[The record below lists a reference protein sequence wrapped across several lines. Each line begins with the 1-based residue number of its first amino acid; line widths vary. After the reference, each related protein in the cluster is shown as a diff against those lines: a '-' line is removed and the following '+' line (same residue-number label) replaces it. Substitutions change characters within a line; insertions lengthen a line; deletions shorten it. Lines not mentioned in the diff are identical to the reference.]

1 MPSKTA
7 KTKKSSAPKK
17 SKELSDASRLRRNR
31 MWSSVIFIL
40 GVLVL
45 FLTYI
50 EGQAV
55 WLFLHN
61 VIWGLTGVSAVL
73 LAPIMLYVAVMLALD
88 RSRSAVV
95 TKVIQGTVLLLLV
108 SPAFEIIY
116 CFINKLPVY
125 EGDKI
130 SDILIALYQ
139 NGKQMKGGGAL
150 SLIVGGTLSK
160 LCGAVGALIIII
172 LLIILFVML
181 LTNLTLVDIWRFFS
195 GLFKSAGTA
204 IRQSGEE
211 RDIMEAQRMA
221 EQAEQKKKDEKNKKD
236 QRVDIA
242 KFITDDENAEV
253 KTDETAAPEAYG
265 GKPNE
270 AGTQENEKKDKK
282 KRKSIFDR
290 FDEPT
295 VPEEPILPVTEI
307 PEHTP
312 ITVSVEVQDE
322 PVIEP
327 IKLYDKSGGENAKL
341 SEPHSAAGHNREPIN
356 AEPRPGTNIINTEE
370 ADMVNPIYV
379 NEDGQTSLIETED
392 TVKSSYDA
400 PPIELLNPPRNSA
413 SLDDVR
419 SEILQNSETLVETL
433 QSFGVTTRLID
444 THRGP
449 SVTRYELQPAAGVK
463 VSKITNLSDDIALN
477 LAAEGVRIE
486 APIPGK
492 AAVGIELANKVRDTV
507 CIRELIDSP
516 EFRSLKSKLGFPV
529 GKNIE
534 GNIVCGDIAKM
545 PHLLIAGTTGS
556 GKSVFTNSIIMS
568 ILYNASP
575 DEVKLILVDP
585 KQVEFPIYNGIP
597 HLLIPVVTDAKKAAG
612 ALGWAVTE
620 MMKRYKI
627 FSDNGV
633 RDLGDYNEYVKD
645 KEGMLPLPKIVIVV
659 DELAD
664 LMMAAP
670 KEVEESI
677 CRIAQLARA
686 AGMHLVIA
694 TQSPR
699 ADIVTG
705 LIKANIPSRVALKVS
720 NQIDSRVILDE
731 GGAEKLLGNGDLLYK
746 PVGVGKPVRIQG
758 SYVATE
764 EVRRVVDFLKASVE
778 AKYDEEIAEEIE
790 KHIPVSK
797 GEKNAQ
803 TAFGSSDTPSD
814 SSQDDL
820 VERAIDCIVRDNV
833 ASVTFLQRRLKLGY
847 ARAARIMEELENMGV
862 VGPADG
868 AKPREIRMSK
878 EQWLER
884 KTSMGEDVSDITLG
898 DSR

>member
-1 MPSKTA
+1 MPSK
-7 KTKKSSAPKK
+7 KTTSKKTNTVKK
-17 SKELSDASRLRRNR
+17 KELSDAARLRRNR

-40 GVLVL
+40 GVFII

-50 EGQAV
+50 NGEFV
-55 WLFLHN
+55 WNWLHN
-61 VIWGLTGVSAVL
+61 ALWGLFGLATVL
-73 LAPIMLYVAVMLALD
+73 VAPIMLYVAVMLALD
-88 RSRSAVV
+88 RSKSAVW
-95 TKVIQGTVLLLLV
+95 TKVIQGGVLMLLIGPV
-108 SPAFEIIY
+108 CEIIY
-116 CFINKLPVY
+116 CFGHKLPVY
-125 EGDKI
+125 SLPDESKFSVSKI
-130 SDILIALYQ
+130 LKLLFERGIE
-139 NGKQMKGGGAL
+139 KQGGGAL
-150 SLIVGGTLSK
+150 SIVIGGTLSK

-172 LLIILFVML
+172 LLIILFAML
-181 LTNLTLVDIWRFFS
+181 LTNITLIDVWNFFA
-195 GLFKSAGTA
+195 GLWGNAREA
-204 IRQSGEE
+204 IRESGEE
-211 RDIMEAQRMA
+211 KDAIQAQKLAEAKKA
-221 EQAEQKKKDEKNKKD
+221 EDKSRKDKRID
-236 QRVDIA
+236 VA
-242 KFITDDENAEV
+242 KFITDDDSEQSLPEHPV
-253 KTDETAAPEAYG
+253 TADAD
-265 GKPNE
+265 
-270 AGTQENEKKDKK
+270 KKDKK
-282 KRKSIFDR
+282 KKKSIFDR

-295 VPEEPILPVTEI
+295 YPEDKPAEPAKA
-307 PEHTP
+307 
-312 ITVSVEVQDE
+312 E
-322 PVIEP
+322 PLKEEKP
-327 IKLYDKSGGENAKL
+327 
-341 SEPHSAAGHNREPIN
+341 SEPEPEAPVMPAIREGSN
-356 AEPRPGTNIINTEE
+356 VINTAAAE
-370 ADMVNPIYV
+370 MINPIFV
-379 NEDGQTSLIETED
+379 NEDGQTTLIETED
-392 TVKSSYDA
+392 AVKSTYDF
-400 PPIELLNPPRNSA
+400 PPIDLLNPPRHAA
-413 SLDDVR
+413 SPDDIR
-419 SEILQNSETLVETL
+419 NEIQQNSETLVETL
-433 QSFGVTTRLID
+433 RSFGVTTRLID

-477 LAAEGVRIE
+477 LAADGVRIE

-507 CIRELIDSP
+507 YIRELIDSD
-516 EFRSLKSKLGFPV
+516 EFRGLKSKLGFPV

-534 GNIVCGDIAKM
+534 GKIVCGDIAKM

-585 KQVEFPIYNGIP
+585 KQVEFPVYNGIP

-645 KEGMLPLPKIVIVV
+645 KEGMEPLPKIVIVV

-746 PVGVGKPVRIQG
+746 PVGLGKPVRIQG
-758 SYVATE
+758 SFTATE
-764 EVRRVVDFLKASVE
+764 EIRRVVEFLKAQTASQ
-778 AKYDEEIAEEIE
+778 YDEEIAEEIE
-790 KHIPVSK
+790 KHIPVPK
-797 GEKNAQ
+797 GEKQQNNSADD
-803 TAFGSSDTPSD
+803 APSD
-814 SSQDDL
+814 NGQGDL
-820 VERAIDCIVRDNV
+820 IERAIECIVRENV
-833 ASVTFLQRRLKLGY
+833 ASTTFLQRRLKLGY
-847 ARAARIMEELENMGV
+847 ARAARIMDELMEMGV

-868 AKPREIRMSK
+868 AKPREIKMTK

-884 KTSMGEDVSDITLG
+884 KTMMGEQPVLPISDDG
-898 DSR
+898 ADE

>member
-1 MPSKTA
+1 MASKNA
-7 KTKKSSAPKK
+7 RSKKSSVSK
-17 SKELSDASRLRRNR
+17 KELSEAARLRRNR

-40 GVLVL
+40 GVFVL

-50 EGQAV
+50 KGQAV

-61 VIWGLTGVSAVL
+61 VIWGLTGISAVL
-73 LAPIMLYVAVMLALD
+73 LAPIMIYVAVMLALD
-88 RSRSAVV
+88 RSKSAVV
-95 TKVIQGTVLLLLV
+95 TKIIQGSALILLLGPV
-108 SPAFEIIY
+108 FEIIY
-116 CFINKLPVY
+116 CFAHKLPIY
-125 EGDKI
+125 EGEKV
-130 SDILIALYQ
+130 SDIISLLYE

-150 SLIVGGTLSK
+150 SIVVGGTLSK

-172 LLIILFVML
+172 LLVILFAML
-181 LTNLTLVDIWRFFS
+181 LTNITLVDVVDFFA
-195 GLFKSAGTA
+195 GLFRSAGTA
-204 IRQSGEE
+204 IRESGEE
-211 RDIMEAQRMA
+211 RDLIEAQRAA
-221 EQAEQKKKDEKNKKD
+221 EASKAEEKARKERRID
-236 QRVDIA
+236 VA
-242 KFITDDENAEV
+242 KFISEDDEPQKEEFPQHPVVADIEIE
-253 KTDETAAPEAYG
+253 D
-265 GKPNE
+265 
-270 AGTQENEKKDKK
+270 KKDKK
-282 KRKSIFDR
+282 KKKSIFDR
-290 FDEPT
+290 FDEPN
-295 VPEEPILPVTEI
+295 VPLEPII
-307 PEHTP
+307 PAVP
-312 ITVSVEVQDE
+312 VQDE

-327 IKLYDKSGGENAKL
+327 IKLDNSPSKDASPA
-341 SEPHSAAGHNREPIN
+341 P
-356 AEPRPGTNIINTEE
+356 AEPEISGNVINTEQ

-379 NEDGQTSLIETED
+379 TEDGQTSLLQTED
-392 TVKSSYDA
+392 MVQSEYDV
-400 PPIELLNPPRNSA
+400 PPIDLLNPPRNSA
-413 SLDDVR
+413 SVDDVR
-419 SEILQNSETLVETL
+419 TEIQQNSETLVETL
-433 QSFGVTTRLID
+433 RSFGVTTRLID

-463 VSKITNLSDDIALN
+463 VSKITNLADDIALN

-507 CIRELIDSP
+507 YIRELIDSN
-516 EFRSLKSKLGFPV
+516 EFRTLKSKLGFPV

-534 GNIVCGDIAKM
+534 GKIVCGDIAKM

-575 DEVKLILVDP
+575 EEVKLILVDP
-585 KQVEFPIYNGIP
+585 KQVEFPVYNGIP

-620 MMKRYKI
+620 MMKRYKL

-633 RDLGDYNEYVKD
+633 RDIGDYNDYVKD
-645 KEGMLPLPKIVIVV
+645 KEGMAPLPKIVIVV

-670 KEVEESI
+670 KEVEDSI

-758 SYVATE
+758 SFVATE
-764 EVRRVVDFLKASVE
+764 EIRRVVEFLKAQTASQ
-778 AKYDEEIAEEIE
+778 YDDEIAEEIE
-790 KHIPVSK
+790 KHIPIPK
-797 GEKNAQ
+797 GEKAAASAEQ
-803 TAFGSSDTPSD
+803 GSSDD
-814 SSQDDL
+814 GQGDII
-820 VERAIDCIVRDNV
+820 ERAIDCIVRDNV
-833 ASVTFLQRRLKLGY
+833 ASTTYLQRQLKLGY
-847 ARAARIMEELENMGV
+847 ARAARIMDELENMGV
-862 VGPADG
+862 VGPANG

-878 EQWLER
+878 AEWLER
-884 KTSMGEDVSDITLG
+884 KTSMGVDTSAIVLG
-898 DSR
+898 GDD